1 LFVEDIEAEI
11 GPRPPGL
18 TLERVDNNDGYG
30 PGKVSWATRWEQA
43 HNRRIRVNGP
53 STKIPPRRP
62 LDEKWL
68 PVPGYAG
75 FYEVSDLGSIYSLP
89 RAATAGGLLDPQVNS
104 KGYRVVI
111 LSRYGCQQMV
121 PVGRLVLSA
130 FRGPAL
136 GRRARHGSKGKADD
150 SLANLEWR

>member
-1 LFVEDIEAEI
+1 MDE
-11 GPRPPGL
+11 
-18 TLERVDNNDGYG
+18 ER
-30 PGKVSWATRWEQA
+30 
-43 HNRRIRVNGP
+43 
-53 STKIPPRRP
+53 
-62 LDEKWL
+62 WL

-75 FYEVSDLGSIYSLP
+75 FYEVSDLGNVVSLR
-89 RAATAGGLLDPQVNS
+89 RASAAGGPLAAQLGTR
-104 KGYRVVI
+104 GYRVVI
-111 LSRYGCQQMV
+111 LSKYGRQRTI